1 MAPWEDQGFPADDLS
16 LGLLE
21 SSIKGEEGEEK
32 VVWLRQGGG
41 EIEGAIP
48 GDPLFGGE
56 PPSPSD
62 VLGNS
67 LSDFYSRLARAIMF
81 WLVTHTRVAQRLKF
95 PGILRVA
102 KCFFVSAEG
111 GLDDCYLVAALTLV
125 ATVSISFFACSNTTQ
140 AFILT
145 PVFSRASQKK
155 GETETKKTDPQT
167 SRQPGPVD
175 GFCTLRKRPA
185 AGARPP
191 QGETLEPRASGIDR
205 CGRQAR
211 LQPTKPKQMLRL

>member
-1 MAPWEDQGFPADDLS
+1 MAPWEDQGFPADDSS

-111 GLDDCYLVAALTLV
+111 GLDDCYLVAALTLI

-175 GFCTLRKRPA
+175 GFCTLRKGPA

-191 QGETLEPRASGIDR
+191 QGEAVEPRASGIDR
-205 CGRQAR
+205 CG
-211 LQPTKPKQMLRL
+211 